1 MPWIYV
7 YEGTRLTMSV
17 WVPSLEEVRLELMR
31 PGREAEA
38 KKRRKTYEVKDEED
52 WTIRASPEIIEVSLT
67 VSWDLV

>member
-1 MPWIYV
+1 
-7 YEGTRLTMSV
+7 
-17 WVPSLEEVRLELMR
+17 MR

>member
-1 MPWIYV
+1 M
-7 YEGTRLTMSV
+7 
-17 WVPSLEEVRLELMR
+17 ELMR

-52 WTIRASPEIIEVSLT
+52 WAIRASPEIIEVSLT

>member
-1 MPWIYV
+1 MDLCLRGHALDEVCVGSQPRGSQV
-7 YEGTRLTMSV
+7 GT
-17 WVPSLEEVRLELMR
+17 MR

>member
-1 MPWIYV
+1 V
-7 YEGTRLTMSV
+7 DLCLRGHALDEVCVG
-17 WVPSLEEVRLELMR
+17 PSLEEVRLELMR